1 MAFIIKNNKSA
12 TNTLNTLN
20 KNSKAMA
27 KSLQKV
33 SSGMKINSA
42 ADDASGYAIS
52 ERMRVQ
58 IRSLDQANAN
68 AQNGKSLLQVAGGA
82 VESTISILRTMKE
95 KAINAANDTNTDAD
109 RATIQKELDQS
120 IDQLDDNAEATFNSK
135 RLFDG
140 ANDVSTG
147 VKETII
153 KALNSEWVASSLQLI
168 KDTYGLSFND
178 DTAMVKEID
187 VQFPHTGGNDLANIA
202 PIYAGADTTKL
213 TLNVNM
219 DFYKDLNERDVNG
232 STNAA
237 GGIWLD
243 RTIAHEFVHALMAT
257 NIKDVSKL
265 PLYIMEGAA
274 EAVHGIDDV
283 RGNTIKNMTAGNFSS
298 IFASGGAPRTQEPY
312 TAGYVFMRY
321 LEAKGG
327 GSPDALKRFM
337 SVLTK
342 KGGTAL
348 DEAVDA
354 ATRGRFKSTKEA
366 TDAFVAEMTAAAS
379 PMDFYEKSCNINFN
393 NADTGAATGS
403 DASMGDKKD
412 AVDVVIEGLSTSFWY
427 YPTNDSSKIDG
438 VTLKWGD
445 FSRPDAGFRFQ
456 IGTKANQ
463 ILNAA
468 FSDIHARALGLK
480 SDDGKTLSVATR
492 QKATVALTVLDRAIE
507 KTLDQSTTIGALS
520 SRLSYTSDNLT
531 TNSENTQSAE
541 STIRDADMAKE
552 MTSYTKN
559 NVLLQAAQSMLAQA
573 NQNSSSVLSL
583 LQ

>member
-1 MAFIIKNNKSA
+1 MALIIKNNRSA

-20 KNSKAMA
+20 KNAKAMA
-27 KSLQKV
+27 RSLQKV
-33 SSGMKINSA
+33 SSGMKIVSA

-52 ERMRVQ
+52 ECMRVQ

-82 VESTISILRTMKE
+82 VESSISILRTMKE

-109 RATIQKELDQS
+109 RATIQKELDEI
-120 IDQLDDNAEATFNSK
+120 IDQLDDNAEATFNGK

-140 ANDVSTG
+140 ASDVSTG
-147 VKETII
+147 VKETIV
-153 KALNSEWVASSLQLI
+153 KALNSEWVASSLQLV

-187 VQFPHTGGNDLANIA
+187 VQFPHSGGKALANIT
-202 PIYAGADTTKL
+202 YSYVGATTTKL

-219 DFYKDLNERDVNG
+219 DFYQDLNERDVNG
-232 STNAA
+232 STNTP

-243 RTIAHEFVHALMAT
+243 RTLAHEFVHALMAT

-265 PLYIMEGAA
+265 PNYIMEGAA

-283 RGNTIKNMTAGNFSS
+283 RGNTIKNMTAANFAS
-298 IFASGGAPRTQEPY
+298 IFASGGAAGSQEPY

-348 DEAVDA
+348 DEAVEA

-403 DASMGDKKD
+403 DASTGDKKD

-438 VTLKWGD
+438 VTLQWGD

-456 IGTKANQ
+456 VGTKANQ

-507 KTLDQSTTIGALS
+507 KALDQSTTIGALS

-531 TNSENTQSAE
+531 INSENTQSAE